1 MEIDFQHF
9 LDKKEQ
15 DRVFEFVSEYNK
27 PIFQFMRYT
36 ACRPNEAGALQKRSI
51 DLKNKMLII
60 ENALGKGRRLKD
72 TKTKQARPLP
82 LIPEILEVIK
92 PLMDKPGDFM
102 FYTKN
107 GNPYNTVRLERI
119 WRVASKKANNQYG
132 TKIVNLYNGLK
143 HSFGC
148 QRLDEGYSLEE
159 IRAVMGHTD
168 SQTTRRY
175 AEYAN
180 SRLSNVMRGS
190 SSQEVHSNEN

>member
-1 MEIDFQHF
+1 MGIDFQHF

-92 PLMDKPGDFM
+92 PLMDTARGFHVL
-102 FYTKN
+102 Y
-107 GNPYNTVRLERI
+107 
-119 WRVASKKANNQYG
+119 KKWES
-132 TKIVNLYNGLK
+132 I
-143 HSFGC
+143 
-148 QRLDEGYSLEE
+148 
-159 IRAVMGHTD
+159 
-168 SQTTRRY
+168 
-175 AEYAN
+175 
-180 SRLSNVMRGS
+180 
-190 SSQEVHSNEN
+190 